1 MANIQKRA
9 GSEIATDAE
18 VDALLEEL
26 TKGNI
31 PGGGGAGLIFALDAT
46 HSREGTWDLAT
57 SLQAEMFRAAA
68 AISGLQVKLIYYRGQ
83 NECKKSRW
91 LDNSQQ
97 LTDLMRKI
105 RCDAGRTQIHKI
117 LSHSLEEAKT
127 RRVVTVFVGD
137 AMEENLDE
145 LVPIAGELGRLG
157 SPVFMFH
164 EEDVHKERVERDFRA
179 IAKAS
184 GGPYAKF
191 KAGAADQLRE
201 LLKLAAIFASGGIA
215 ALESRKSG
223 ATAQL
228 LLGQLKK

>member
-1 MANIQKRA
+1 MADIQKKA
-9 GSEIATDAE
+9 GSEIASDAE

-31 PGGGGAGLIFALDAT
+31 AGGGGAALIFALDAT
-46 HSREGTWDLAT
+46 HSREHCWDLAT
-57 SLQAEMFRAAA
+57 GLQAEMFRAAA
-68 AISGLQVKLIYYRGQ
+68 IIGGLQVKLIYYRGQ

-91 LDNSQQ
+91 LDRSEQ
-97 LTDLMRKI
+97 LTGLMRKI

-117 LSHSLEEAKT
+117 LSHALEEAKT

-137 AMEENLDE
+137 AMEEDLDE

-157 SPVFMFH
+157 TPMFMFQ
-164 EEDVHKERVERDFRA
+164 EAADPAVEQAFRA

-184 GGPYAKF
+184 GGAYAKF
-191 KAGAADQLRE
+191 NAGAADQLRE

-228 LLGQLKK
+228 LLGQLKKK